1 MACNLDVHFVVPG
14 PVVPWQRAASVGA
27 RRFTPAK
34 QRAYQQLVRYH
45 ALAARPRGPWLP
57 SKASRYRV
65 DVEAYLPDERRRD
78 LDNIAK
84 TLLDALNGVL
94 YLDDSQITMLLVA
107 THVDRERPRVE
118 VRVVELERVEVP
130 KPRRSRPTAAT
141 SRPRAQTSR
150 VAGDAS

>member
-1 MACNLDVHFVVPG
+1 MACNLDVSFTVPG

-34 QRAYQQLVRYH
+34 QRQYQQLVRMH

-57 SKASRYRV
+57 SKSSRYRV

-78 LDNIAK
+78 LDNVAK
-84 TLLDALNGVL
+84 TILDALNGVL
-94 YLDDSQITMLLVA
+94 YLDDSQVTVLMVA

-130 KPRRSRPTAAT
+130 KPKRSRK
-141 SRPRAQTSR
+141 
-150 VAGDAS
+150 VAS

>member
-1 MACNLDVHFVVPG
+1 MACNLHVSFTVPG

-34 QRAYQQLVRYH
+34 QRAYQANVRMH

-57 SKASRYRV
+57 SKHARYRV

-84 TLLDALNGVL
+84 TILDALNGVL
-94 YLDDSQITMLLVA
+94 YLDA
-107 THVDRERPRVE
+107 RHRRE
-118 VRVVELERVEVP
+118 
-130 KPRRSRPTAAT
+130 AAKVQ
-141 SRPRAQTSR
+141 SCARNVQTSR
-150 VAGDAS
+150 ANVQTCG

>member
-1 MACNLDVHFVVPG
+1 MACNLDVTFVVPG

-34 QRAYQQLVRYH
+34 QRAYQASVKMH

-57 SKASRYRV
+57 SKHARYRV

-78 LDNIAK
+78 LDNVAK
-84 TLLDALNGVL
+84 TILDALNGVL
-94 YLDDSQITMLLVA
+94 YLDDSQITTLLVA

>member
-1 MACNLDVHFVVPG
+1 MMDVHFVVPG

-34 QRAYQQLVRYH
+34 QRAYQANVRVC

-57 SKASRYRV
+57 TKASRYRV
-65 DVEAYLPDERRRD
+65 DVDAYLPDERRRD

-84 TLLDALNGVL
+84 TILDAMNGVL
-94 YLDDSQITMLLVA
+94 YLDDSQITTLLVA

-118 VRVVELERVEVP
+118 VHVVELERVEVP
-130 KPRRSRPTAAT
+130 PRARKSRASAAT

-150 VAGDAS
+150 PAGDAS

>member
-1 MACNLDVHFVVPG
+1 MMDVTFVVPG

-34 QRAYQQLVRYH
+34 QRQYQANVRMH

-57 SKASRYRV
+57 SKHARYRV

-78 LDNIAK
+78 LDNVAK
-84 TLLDALNGVL
+84 TVLDALNGVL
-94 YLDDSQITMLLVA
+94 YLDDSQVTVLMVA

-118 VRVVELERVEVP
+118 VRVVELERVIVA
-130 KPRRSRPTAAT
+130 KPRRSRPARVT
-141 SRPRAQTSR
+141 SRPRAQKSAAT
-150 VAGDAS
+150 GEAS

>member
-1 MACNLDVHFVVPG
+1 MMDVRFVVPG

-34 QRAYQQLVRYH
+34 QRQYQQLVRFH

-84 TLLDALNGVL
+84 TVLDALNGVL
-94 YLDDSQITMLLVA
+94 YLDDSQITTLLVA

-118 VRVVELERVEVP
+118 VHIVELERVEVP
-130 KPRRSRPTAAT
+130 KPKRARKVTA
-141 SRPRAQTSR
+141 
-150 VAGDAS
+150 

>member
-1 MACNLDVHFVVPG
+1 MACNLDVSFTVPG

-34 QRAYQQLVRYH
+34 QRQYQQLVRMH

-84 TLLDALNGVL
+84 TILDALNGVL
-94 YLDDSQITMLLVA
+94 YLDDSQVTVLLVA

-118 VRVVELERVEVP
+118 VRVVELDRVEVP
-130 KPRRSRPTAAT
+130 KPRRSRPTPAT
-141 SRPRAQTSR
+141 SRPRAQTSAA
-150 VAGDAS
+150 AGEAS

>member
-1 MACNLDVHFVVPG
+1 MACNLDVSFTVPG

-34 QRAYQQLVRYH
+34 QRAYQATVRYH

-65 DVEAYLPDERRRD
+65 DVEAFLPDERRRD
-78 LDNIAK
+78 LDNVAK
-84 TLLDALNGVL
+84 TILDALNGVL
-94 YLDDSQITMLLVA
+94 YLDDSQITTLLVA

-150 VAGDAS
+150 AAGDAS

>member
-1 MACNLDVHFVVPG
+1 MACNLDVSFTVPG

-34 QRAYQQLVRYH
+34 QRAYQATVRYH

-65 DVEAYLPDERRRD
+65 DVEAFLPDERRRD

-94 YLDDSQITMLLVA
+94 YLDDSQVTVLMVA
-107 THVDRERPRVE
+107 THVDRDRPRVE

-130 KPRRSRPTAAT
+130 KPKRTRK
-141 SRPRAQTSR
+141 
-150 VAGDAS
+150 VAS

>member
-1 MACNLDVHFVVPG
+1 MMDVTFTVPG

-34 QRAYQQLVRYH
+34 QRQYQQLVRYH

-57 SKASRYRV
+57 SKHARYRV
-65 DVEAYLPDERRRD
+65 DVEAFLPDERRRD
-78 LDNIAK
+78 LDNVAK
-84 TLLDALNGVL
+84 TVLDALNGVL
-94 YLDDSQITMLLVA
+94 YLDDSQVTVLMVA

-118 VRVVELERVEVP
+118 VRVVELERVIVA

-141 SRPRAQTSR
+141 SRPRAQKSSAT
-150 VAGDAS
+150 GEAS

>member
-1 MACNLDVHFVVPG
+1 MMDVHFVVPG

-34 QRAYQQLVRYH
+34 QRQYQQLVRMH

-57 SKASRYRV
+57 SKHARYRV
-65 DVEAYLPDERRRD
+65 DVEAFLPDERRRD

-94 YLDDSQITMLLVA
+94 YLDDSQVTVLMVA

-130 KPRRSRPTAAT
+130 KPRRSRPARVT
-141 SRPRAQTSR
+141 SRPRAQKSAAT
-150 VAGDAS
+150 GEAS

>member
-1 MACNLDVHFVVPG
+1 MMNVSFTVPG

-34 QRAYQQLVRYH
+34 QRQYQANVRMH

-57 SKASRYRV
+57 SKHARYRV

-78 LDNIAK
+78 LDNVAK
-84 TLLDALNGVL
+84 TILDALNGVL
-94 YLDDSQITMLLVA
+94 YLDDSQVTVLMVA

-118 VRVVELERVEVP
+118 VHVVELERVIVA
-130 KPRRSRPTAAT
+130 KPQRSRAARVT
-141 SRPRAQTSR
+141 SRPRAQKSAAT
-150 VAGDAS
+150 GDAS

>member
-1 MACNLDVHFVVPG
+1 MMDVTFTVPG
-14 PVVPWQRAASVGA
+14 PVVPWQRASSVGT
-27 RRFTPAK
+27 RRFTSTR
-34 QRAYQQLVRYH
+34 QRGYQASVRMH

-57 SKASRYRV
+57 TKASRYRV

-84 TLLDALNGVL
+84 TILDALNGVL
-94 YLDDSQITMLLVA
+94 YLDDSQITTLLVA

-130 KPRRSRPTAAT
+130 PRPRKSRAAAHT
-141 SRPRAQTSR
+141 SRPRAQKSAAT
-150 VAGDAS
+150 GEAS

>member
-1 MACNLDVHFVVPG
+1 MMDVRFVVPG

-34 QRAYQQLVRYH
+34 QRAYQATVRYH

-57 SKASRYRV
+57 SKHARYRV

-84 TLLDALNGVL
+84 TILDALNGVL
-94 YLDDSQITMLLVA
+94 YLDDSQITTLLVA

-118 VRVVELERVEVP
+118 VHVVELERVIVA
-130 KPRRSRPTAAT
+130 KPQRSRAARVT
-141 SRPRAQTSR
+141 SRPRAQKSAAT
-150 VAGDAS
+150 GEAS

>member
-1 MACNLDVHFVVPG
+1 MMDVTFTVPG

-34 QRAYQQLVRYH
+34 QRAYQASVKMH

-57 SKASRYRV
+57 SKHARYRV

-78 LDNIAK
+78 LDNVAK
-84 TLLDALNGVL
+84 TILDALNGVL
-94 YLDDSQITMLLVA
+94 YLDDSQVTVLMVA

-118 VRVVELERVEVP
+118 VRVVELERVEVLP
-130 KPRRSRPTAAT
+130 PRRSRPA
-141 SRPRAQTSR
+141 RVTSR